1 VAIWHKILMFA
12 LVLSGMLLFTS
23 GILDFPQPTIIPWL
37 LGFITLL
44 AFTEVLRILIKDF
57 KRSRSKKTG

>member
-1 VAIWHKILMFA
+1 MFA
-12 LVLSGMLLFTS
+12 LVLSGMLFFTS

-44 AFTEVLRILIKDF
+44 AFTEALRILIKDL
-57 KRSRSKKTG
+57 KRSRFKKGV